1 MDITDFLTNLLKKD
15 FKKESKG
22 KSVSSVVKAIKT
34 VSNPM
39 PDIDYELDET
49 QSELF
54 DLIENTHTNV
64 FIQGQAGT
72 GKSTFINYL
81 KKYSDKRIRIV
92 CPTAVASINIGG
104 TTIHSLFKLP
114 FSDFFIFDELLK
126 EPRKKLKSILNK
138 TDLLII
144 DEVSMV
150 RPDMLDIIDLL
161 SKQARGKE
169 EPFGGLQVLLIG
181 DLCQLPP
188 VIKSNAYHV
197 FKEAYGHR
205 MPYFFD
211 ANAYKAGNFEKVEL
225 TKVYR
230 QSDKELLKNLIKIR
244 ENKDVDEAVEYF
256 NTCKIEDED
265 ILNTAMTITPYKSV
279 AENMNQKRLGELTTP
294 VHTYVCQTKGTFDD
308 SKESPA
314 PRVLTL
320 KEGALVIFNKNNPPQ
335 WINGTSGIIEKL
347 EDDSITVKI
356 LNTGISVAVKRE
368 EWKNYQYDY
377 DRETGTV
384 IEKEVGSF
392 IQFPLQLGYALT
404 IHKAQ
409 GKTLDKVVID
419 LNRGAFAHGQLY
431 VALSR
436 TRTKADIHL
445 NKRID
450 VSDIIMDDR
459 VVDFIKQGI

>member
-1 MDITDFLTNLLKKD
+1 MSIDKILSHLFPTKK
-15 FKKESKG
+15 FKET
-22 KSVSSVVKAIKT
+22 VRAIET
-34 VSNPM
+34 VSKPM
-39 PDIDYELDET
+39 PNIDYELDET

-54 DLIENTHTNV
+54 DLIENTQTNI

-81 KKYSDKRIRIV
+81 RKHSDKRIRVV
-92 CPTAVASINIGG
+92 CPTAVAAINIEGV
-104 TTIHSLFKLP
+104 TIHSLFNLP
-114 FSDFFIFDELLK
+114 LSDFFIFDELLK

-144 DEVSMV
+144 DEISMV
-150 RPDMLDIIDLL
+150 RPDTLDSIDLL
-161 SKQARGKE
+161 SKQARGNDK
-169 EPFGGLQVLLIG
+169 PFGGLQMLLIG

-188 VIKSNAYHV
+188 VIKSNTYHV

-211 ANAYKAGNFEKVEL
+211 ANSYKAGDFTKIEL

-230 QSDKELLKNLIKIR
+230 QSDKELLNNLIKIR
-244 ENKDVDEAVEYF
+244 ENTDIDNAVEYF
-256 NTCKIEDED
+256 NTCKIEDEE

-279 AENMNQKRLGELTTP
+279 AENINQKRLGALETP
-294 VHTYVCQTKGTFDD
+294 IHTYVCQTKGIFDD
-308 SKESPA
+308 AKECPA

-320 KEGALVIFNKNNPPQ
+320 REGALVIFNKNNFAQ
-335 WINGTSGIIEKL
+335 WINGTSGIVEKL
-347 EDDSITVKI
+347 EDDVIRVKV
-356 LNTGISVAVKRE
+356 LNTGITVSVKRE
-368 EWKNYQYDY
+368 EWKSYQYDY

-384 IEKEVGSF
+384 VEKEIGTF

-459 VVDFIKQGI
+459 VVEFIKN